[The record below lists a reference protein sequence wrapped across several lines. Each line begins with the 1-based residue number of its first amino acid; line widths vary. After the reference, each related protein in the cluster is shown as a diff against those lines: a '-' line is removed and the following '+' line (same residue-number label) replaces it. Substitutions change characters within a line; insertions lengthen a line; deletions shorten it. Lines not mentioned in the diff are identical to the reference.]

1 MKINAKTIIHY
12 IITIVVVFLI
22 LFAAEKLNLEKMEKM
37 IFYVVALLVYEAIV
51 IAVDK
56 IGDKNARNKLHK

>member
-12 IITIVVVFLI
+12 IITILVVFLI
-22 LFAAEKLNLEKMEKM
+22 LFTADKLNLEKMEKV

-56 IGDKNARNKLHK
+56 IGDKKARNKVNK

>member
-22 LFAAEKLNLEKMEKM
+22 LFVAEKLNLEKMEKV